1 MQPLGPRVA
10 EKRRRQ
16 CEEFAPH
23 NEGTRPSGERGAK
36 KSGRRASARR
46 KRGGGN
52 VKNLLPITESKALA
66 GRGEQ
71 INPAAGPLGGAKEAA
86 EMMTRKKRAAI
97 AALF

>member
-1 MQPLGPRVA
+1 MQPPGPRVA

-52 VKNLLPITESKALA
+52 VKNLLPITESKA
-66 GRGEQ
+66 
-71 INPAAGPLGGAKEAA
+71 
-86 EMMTRKKRAAI
+86 
-97 AALF
+97 